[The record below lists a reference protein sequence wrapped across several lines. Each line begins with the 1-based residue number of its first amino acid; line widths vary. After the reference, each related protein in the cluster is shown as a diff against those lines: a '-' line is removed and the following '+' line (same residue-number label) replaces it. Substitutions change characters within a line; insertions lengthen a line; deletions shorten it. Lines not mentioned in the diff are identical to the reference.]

1 MNMLAFVGADIL
13 DCSRH
18 GEKRATKLAQD
29 VKQEG
34 WDVHM
39 RRHCPL
45 SQDKGYAL
53 EEVSPR
59 TRNRAMGTVS
69 VADSGPLSAS
79 LTPKNTPT
87 LLIRCCFSS
96 LSLLS

>member
-13 DCSRH
+13 GCSRH

-87 LLIRCCFSS
+87 LLIRCCFPS